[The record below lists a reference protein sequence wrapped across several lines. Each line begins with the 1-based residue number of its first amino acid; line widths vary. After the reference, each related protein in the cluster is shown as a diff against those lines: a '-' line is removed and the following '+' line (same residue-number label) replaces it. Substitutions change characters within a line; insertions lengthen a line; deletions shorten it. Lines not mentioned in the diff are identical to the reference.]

1 MYRFIVFFFTSLL
14 YACIYVAPWSCEAR
28 RFVPLYVPTCRG
40 MTIKLN
46 LTWLP
51 LNLKPQINPNIK
63 GLHIVRILCIKKT
76 KPIFRAITHFYIVKL
91 FAWQLSTFSTILSVL
106 VWFTHKSPF
115 FLKRKKSWCVFV
127 TLLFSVDIDFFP
139 VYIFWSLLMYVC
151 TTNHLLPFLKCFTM
165 FPWSDTASVDYY

>member
-76 KPIFRAITHFYIVKL
+76 KPIFRATFFHCEIIFMTVKHI
-91 FAWQLSTFSTILSVL
+91 FHHSEYSCVIHPQAQEPV
-106 VWFTHKSPF
+106 
-115 FLKRKKSWCVFV
+115 FLKRKKTWCVLV

-151 TTNHLLPFLKCFTM
+151 KTNHLLPFLKCFTM
-165 FPWSDTASVDYY
+165 FPWSDTASIDHY